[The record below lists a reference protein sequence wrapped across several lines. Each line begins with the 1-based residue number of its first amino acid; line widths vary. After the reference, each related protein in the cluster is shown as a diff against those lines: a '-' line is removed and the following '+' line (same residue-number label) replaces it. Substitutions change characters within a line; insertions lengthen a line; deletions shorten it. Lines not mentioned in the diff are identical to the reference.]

1 MYDFYSNGINGEN
14 CTDDVSSNQSS
25 FPDSMYPAPDSQCH
39 SCNNGCCNSHCCR
52 RGPTGPMGPRGC
64 PGPQGIP
71 GCQGIPGTTGS
82 TGPTGRSVVIRSTT
96 TVGPDEPASVIDI
109 GNESLAILD
118 FSIPRGATGA
128 TGSTGPTGS
137 TGAPGVTG
145 PTGSSGVTGVTGPT
159 GSTGATGVTGPTG
172 LAGSTGNTGPTGPTG
187 VTGATGA
194 TGSRGATGPTGPTG
208 PTGALPYPTSGSL
221 YSTTAQTLTPTGNY
235 APVSFKLVT
244 PYYVS
249 LAEDGYTVT
258 VQNQGLYYI
267 NYSIT
272 PATGANANANV
283 ALLLPRGGSTPTAQL
298 LSTRPMTTNN
308 TNLSAGFMATLAA
321 GEQLFLGVRSS
332 ETVTLAASPSLVT
345 NATLTIY
352 QVG

>member
-1 MYDFYSNGINGEN
+1 MYDFYSNGINGET
-14 CTDDVSSNQSS
+14 CADTISSNQSNY
-25 FPDSMYPAPDSQCH
+25 PDPVYPTPDSQCH
-39 SCNNGCCNSHCCR
+39 SCNNCCSSSHCCR

-64 PGPQGIP
+64 PGPQGVP
-71 GCQGIPGTTGS
+71 GCQGIPGTTG
-82 TGPTGRSVVIRSTT
+82 PTGATGRGVVIRSTT
-96 TVGPDEPASVIDI
+96 TVSPDEPASVIDI

-128 TGSTGPTGS
+128 TGATGS
-137 TGAPGVTG
+137 TGAAGA
-145 PTGSSGVTGVTGPT
+145 T
-159 GSTGATGVTGPTG
+159 GSTGATGITGPAG
-172 LAGSTGNTGPTGPTG
+172 PAGSSGATGNTGPTGA
-187 VTGATGA
+187 TGATGA
-194 TGSRGATGPTGPTG
+194 TGSRGATGPTGSTGPTG
-208 PTGALPYPTSGSL
+208 PTGTLPYPTSGSL
-221 YSTTAQTLTPTGNY
+221 YSTTAQTLAPTENY

-298 LSTRPMTTNN
+298 LSTRPMTANN
-308 TNLSAGFMATLAA
+308 TNISAGFMATLAA
-321 GEQLFLGVRSS
+321 GEQLFLGVRST

>member
-1 MYDFYSNGINGEN
+1 MYNFYSNGINGEN
-14 CTDDVSSNQSS
+14 CADTTSSIQSN
-25 FPDSMYPAPDSQCH
+25 FPDSMYPTPDSQCQP
-39 SCNNGCCNSHCCR
+39 CNNCCNNSHCCR

-71 GCQGIPGTTGS
+71 GCQGIPGMTGP

-96 TVGPDEPASVIDI
+96 TIDPDEPASVIDI

-118 FSIPRGATGA
+118 FSIPRGTTGA
-128 TGSTGPTGS
+128 
-137 TGAPGVTG
+137 
-145 PTGSSGVTGVTGPT
+145 TGVTGPA
-159 GSTGATGVTGPTG
+159 GSTGATGVTGP
-172 LAGSTGNTGPTGPTG
+172 AGTAGATGPTGITGPTG
-187 VTGATGA
+187 SAGTVGATGATGA
-194 TGSRGATGPTGPTG
+194 TGIRGATGPTGPIGPTGATGIRGATG
-208 PTGALPYPTSGSL
+208 PTGTLPYPTSGSL
-221 YSTTAQTLTPTGNY
+221 YSTTAQTLPSTGNY

-308 TNLSAGFMATLAA
+308 INLSAGFMATLAA

-345 NATLTIY
+345 NATLTIC

>member
-1 MYDFYSNGINGEN
+1 MYDFYSNGINSEN
-14 CTDDVSSNQSS
+14 CTDDVSFNQPS

-39 SCNNGCCNSHCCR
+39 SCNNGCCSSHCCR
-52 RGPTGPMGPRGC
+52 RGP
-64 PGPQGIP
+64 
-71 GCQGIPGTTGS
+71 
-82 TGPTGRSVVIRSTT
+82 
-96 TVGPDEPASVIDI
+96 
-109 GNESLAILD
+109 
-118 FSIPRGATGA
+118 
-128 TGSTGPTGS
+128 TGPTGS

-145 PTGSSGVTGVTGPT
+145 STGPSGATGVTGPT

-172 LAGSTGNTGPTGPTG
+172 STGATGSTGPAG
-187 VTGATGA
+187 VTGATG
-194 TGSRGATGPTGPTG
+194 SRGPTGPTG
-208 PTGALPYPTSGSL
+208 PTGTLPYPTSGSL

-235 APVSFKLVT
+235 APVSFELVT

-332 ETVTLAASPSLVT
+332 ETVTLAASPSLIT

>member
-1 MYDFYSNGINGEN
+1 MYDFYSNGINSEN
-14 CTDDVSSNQSS
+14 CTDDVSFNQPS

-39 SCNNGCCNSHCCR
+39 SCNNGCCSSHCCR

-71 GCQGIPGTTGS
+71 GT
-82 TGPTGRSVVIRSTT
+82 
-96 TVGPDEPASVIDI
+96 
-109 GNESLAILD
+109 
-118 FSIPRGATGA
+118 

-145 PTGSSGVTGVTGPT
+145 STGPSGATGVTGPT

-172 LAGSTGNTGPTGPTG
+172 STGATGSTGPAG
-187 VTGATGA
+187 VTGATG
-194 TGSRGATGPTGPTG
+194 SRGPTG

-235 APVSFKLVT
+235 APVSFELVT

-332 ETVTLAASPSLVT
+332 ETVTLAASPSLIT